1 MKNWLNEQ
9 KIKTGK
15 IFNVSDKTIAL
26 IIKKY
31 SNLAG
36 FDSNKYAGHSLRSGF
51 ATSAAEAG
59 AEERSIMNMTGH
71 KSTEMVRRYI
81 KEANLFKNNALNK
94 IKF

>member
-1 MKNWLNEQ
+1 MKNWLNEK

-36 FDSNKYAGHSLRSGF
+36 FDSNKYAGHSLRSW
-51 ATSAAEAG
+51 S
-59 AEERSIMNMTGH
+59 
-71 KSTEMVRRYI
+71 
-81 KEANLFKNNALNK
+81 
-94 IKF
+94 